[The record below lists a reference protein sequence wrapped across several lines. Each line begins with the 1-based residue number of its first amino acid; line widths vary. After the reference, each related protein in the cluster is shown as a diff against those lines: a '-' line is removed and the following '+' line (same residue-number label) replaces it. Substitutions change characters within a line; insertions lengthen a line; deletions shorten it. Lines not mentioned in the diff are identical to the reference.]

1 MAQECEKLETCGFF
15 IKYGEVKDLACRG
28 FVISIA
34 RETKWTNAKERS
46 IAENMAR
53 LPQMT

>member
-28 FVISIA
+28 FVNQYC
-34 RETKWTNAKERS
+34 KGYK
-46 IAENMAR
+46 MD
-53 LPQMT
+53 QC

>member
-15 IKYGEVKDLACRG
+15 IKDGEVKDLACRG
-28 FVISIA
+28 FVNQYC
-34 RETKWTNAKERS
+34 RETKWTNAKERN

>member
-1 MAQECEKLETCGFF
+1 MPRNVKNWKLVVFSLNMVKSK
-15 IKYGEVKDLACRG
+15 IWRAEVSL
-28 FVISIA
+28 ISIA
-34 RETKWTNAKERS
+34 RETKWTNAKERN

>member
-1 MAQECEKLETCGFF
+1 MAQECEKLETCGLVKSK
-15 IKYGEVKDLACRG
+15 IWRAEVSL
-28 FVISIA
+28 ISIA
-34 RETKWTNAKERS
+34 RETKWTNAKERN

>member
-1 MAQECEKLETCGFF
+1 MARNVKNWKLVVFSLNMVKSK
-15 IKYGEVKDLACRG
+15 IWRAEVSL
-28 FVISIA
+28 ISIA
-34 RETKWTNAKERS
+34 RETKLTNAKERN